1 MKPQITPEQFK
12 ATILKGSTDRT
23 AKPYVSKQRAP
34 RKQNIAGLQASLE
47 RGI

>member
-1 MKPQITPEQFK
+1 MKPRITPEQFK
-12 ATILKGSTDRT
+12 ATILKSSTDRT

-34 RKQNIAGLQASLE
+34 KEQNVAGLQASLE